1 MRRMRI
7 ASLITDLG
15 FGGSENRLLSFAR
28 TIDPSRFDHLV
39 ITLYRR
45 DESYEQ
51 QVGSLRHAYAEAGV
65 EVVDL
70 GVKPRLR
77 ILPSFRAVDLVRAG
91 ATAGRLLQ
99 KLCRLIRER
108 EIDLIDAQHGTA
120 TLFGVAAGSLT
131 RRPTTITQYF
141 PTYFDRPGMRLL
153 GRAVFARADAF
164 ICDSKA
170 QSERINR
177 WLLRPHRRSLVI
189 PNGVPVPLVTRTNA
203 EMRQQ
208 LGIPLDRSVRVVGQ
222 VSRLIPYKGQQV
234 LLNAAREVLSQ
245 APDTYFLLTGYPNED
260 PGYVETLRTCAR
272 DLDIEDRVLIVSWPG
287 SIGDIWELIDIHVH
301 ASLHDSLPIAITE
314 GMSLR
319 KPAVVT
325 NVGGVEEMVTNEQ
338 TGLVVPMND
347 PGALAAGILRLLRE
361 PETAERLG
369 AQARQ
374 RYQERYRP
382 EVMSRALENLFV
394 DLIDSRGSA
403 RSRSSSRLP
412 PVEARP

>member
-1 MRRMRI
+1 
-7 ASLITDLG
+7 
-15 FGGSENRLLSFAR
+15 
-28 TIDPSRFDHLV
+28 
-39 ITLYRR
+39 
-45 DESYEQ
+45 
-51 QVGSLRHAYAEAGV
+51 
-65 EVVDL
+65 
-70 GVKPRLR
+70 
-77 ILPSFRAVDLVRAG
+77 
-91 ATAGRLLQ
+91 
-99 KLCRLIRER
+99 
-108 EIDLIDAQHGTA
+108 
-120 TLFGVAAGSLT
+120 
-131 RRPTTITQYF
+131 
-141 PTYFDRPGMRLL
+141 MRLL
-153 GRAVFARADAF
+153 GQAVFARADAF

-203 EMRQQ
+203 AMRQQ

-234 LLNAAREVLSQ
+234 LLRAAREVLSQ

-272 DLDIEDRVLIVSWPG
+272 DLDIEHRVLIVSWPG

-338 TGLVVPMND
+338 TGLVVSMND
-347 PGALAAGILRLLRE
+347 PGALTAGILRLLRE

-394 DLIDSRGSA
+394 DLIDSRSPA
-403 RSRSSSRLP
+403 RSRSSSALP
-412 PVEARP
+412 AVETRP